1 MVDKLITNFHLPEST
16 LIMLVSALSGKEKV
30 NARDY
35 ISWIDGILTLNNQ
48 ALSIV
53 LEQLHRYYGKE
64 IIYDTGIETM
74 PMHGKLDLNEGLQKV
89 LSTIAI
95 TAPVTIE
102 EKNNIYYVHMRK
114 EN

>member
-1 MVDKLITNFHLPEST
+1 M
-16 LIMLVSALSGKEKV
+16 KEHILTRKV
-30 NARDY
+30 NALDY